1 MTNASNKMDAKWDR
15 ESANEFSLWTDDF
28 KQLCS
33 ISRSYPQR
41 RCSWGGSYECNDTTK
56 PMIWNIT
63 YKFNG
68 RHRSRVFGSQIPGM
82 TVREAKA
89 MAIDL
94 CRRLQIID

>member
-1 MTNASNKMDAKWDR
+1 MTNASNKINVKWERD
-15 ESANEFSLWTDDF
+15 SANEFALCTADLD
-28 KQLCS
+28 QICS

-56 PMIWNIT
+56 PMIWTINYGKRT
-63 YKFNG
+63 
-68 RHRSRVFGSQIPGM
+68 RVFGLPGM

>member
-1 MTNASNKMDAKWDR
+1 MTNASNKINAKWDR
-15 ESANEFSLWTDDF
+15 ESANEFSLVTAEYET
-28 KQLCS
+28 LCR

-56 PMIWNIT
+56 PMIWSINLGGWLDG
-63 YKFNG
+63 G
-68 RHRSRVFGSQIPGM
+68 RTRVFGTPGM

-94 CRRLQIID
+94 CRRFEIID